1 MNENVVAFLNEYVK
15 NANPQYAVLICG
27 QWGCGKTVFIKKWLS
42 SLKEDNAGDFI
53 TRKPVYVSLYGL
65 NNTGAINNAIEREI
79 KPWLYSKGMNIA
91 KKVIK
96 AFGKATIRYDFD
108 IDGDKENA
116 QSEQL
121 SYTLDI
127 MSLFGNDGDNIRGE
141 RILVLDDLERCKID
155 MEELLGYINF
165 FVEHSKCKV
174 IVIGDNTK
182 LEESSDKVFQ
192 QHKEKLFGREFSI
205 IPDVNSAISS
215 FVEEIGSDKCNQLGQ
230 NINLIKDVFK
240 LSEKRNLRIVRQ
252 AIYDYNQCIWKV
264 HVLSEK
270 KKYAYVAQ
278 MLLCNFLITYLE
290 YKTGNKVFEE
300 WKNKRMM
307 SYVKKDESFDFTHK
321 YYALTSDIEIFNDE
335 LITCIM
341 DYMLK
346 GLFDESY
353 LIDLLK
359 DDKEK
364 LPWQILQQYWQLD
377 NDTFEEI
384 LKETIDALKED
395 KIELIGDVITTVIFL
410 LTIDSDGVA
419 KLDKEWIIKIL
430 QTKIVSY
437 LDNIK
442 DDSELYIAQHQICN
456 RINMYSDSKF
466 NAILEELS
474 TKIQDYCAKRNRESK
489 SKMVLYFETLSD
501 ATVHQLLNLLQE
513 VLPDRSRCYH
523 MGAIFVDVDVEK
535 CVSSILKLNNASR
548 TNLLDTIGYHYR
560 REVLGPSNAI
570 DFIQNYKED
579 ITPMKMIGEKL
590 SSEVTNYKL
599 IDAMTIKKIAEFL
612 KDTSQKME
620 NLMNKKSE
628 I

>member
-1 MNENVVAFLNEYVK
+1 MNKNVVAFLNEYIK
-15 NANPQYAVLICG
+15 NTDPRYAVLICG
-27 QWGCGKTVFIKKWLS
+27 QWGCGKTFFIKKWLS
-42 SLKEDNAGDFI
+42 SLKEENNSDFI
-53 TRKPVYVSLYGL
+53 IREPIYVSLYGL
-65 NNTGAINNAIEREI
+65 NNIGAINNAIEREI
-79 KPWLYSKGMNIA
+79 KPWVYSKGMNIA

-127 MSLFGNDGDNIRGE
+127 MSLFGNDGDNIKGE
-141 RILVLDDLERCKID
+141 RILVLDDFERCQID
-155 MEELLGYINF
+155 MEELLGYINY

-182 LEESSDKVFQ
+182 LEKSSDTVFQ

-205 IPDVNSAISS
+205 IPDVDSAVSS
-215 FVEEIGSDKCNQLGQ
+215 FVEEIKDNCNQLGQ
-230 NINLIKDVFK
+230 NINLIKDIFK
-240 LSEKRNLRIVRQ
+240 LSEKKNLRIVRQ
-252 AIYDYNQCIWKV
+252 TIYDYNQCIWKI
-264 HVLSEK
+264 HNFSGK
-270 KKYAYVAQ
+270 NKFAYVAQ

-290 YKTGNKVFEE
+290 YKTGNKIFED
-300 WKNKRMM
+300 WRSKRMM
-307 SYVKKDESFDFTHK
+307 SYVKKDESFNFTHK
-321 YYALTSDIEIFNDE
+321 YYALTYDIDMFNDE

-353 LIDLLK
+353 LIGLLK

-377 NDTFEEI
+377 NNTFEET
-384 LKETIDALKED
+384 LKETINALKED
-395 KIELIGDVITTVIFL
+395 KIELIGDVITTVIYL
-410 LTIDSDGVA
+410 LTMDSDGVER
-419 KLDKEWIIKIL
+419 LDKEWIIKIL

-442 DDSELYIAQHQICN
+442 DVSELYIAQHQICN

-466 NAILEELS
+466 YS
-474 TKIQDYCAKRNRESK
+474 TLKEVSAQIQDYCARRNRESK
-489 SKMVLYFETLSD
+489 SKMVLYFEALSD

-513 VLPDRSRCYH
+513 ALPDRSRCYH

-548 TNLLDTIGYHYR
+548 TNLLDTLGYHYR

-579 ITPMKMIGEKL
+579 IIPMKTMSEKL

-599 IDAMTIKKIAEFL
+599 IDAMTIRKIAEFL
-612 KDTSQKME
+612 KETSQKME
-620 NLMNKKSE
+620 DLMNMKSE
-628 I
+628 IK